1 ECNAPI
7 PLPCYTCPYFK
18 PWIEAPHKDVYEF
31 LMQERARIAE
41 ITGDIKTATAL
52 DRTIMAVS
60 EVIKKCDL
68 IKEGRLL

>member
-1 ECNAPI
+1 M
-7 PLPCYTCPYFK
+7 K
-18 PWIEAPHKDVYEF
+18 
-31 LMQERARIAE
+31 ERARIAE
-41 ITGDIKTATAL
+41 ITEDIKTATAL